1 VGSSK
6 VNRENEKF
14 YVTIFGVYTHKI
26 IIIIIMKG
34 VLIKKRKEKTIHFLL
49 GGKGEKRK
57 EFEGETHQE
66 IIFLSLSSL

>member
-6 VNRENEKF
+6 VNRENDKF

-26 IIIIIMKG
+26 IIIIMQG

-57 EFEGETHQE
+57 DFEGETHQE
-66 IIFLSLSSL
+66 IISLSLSFL